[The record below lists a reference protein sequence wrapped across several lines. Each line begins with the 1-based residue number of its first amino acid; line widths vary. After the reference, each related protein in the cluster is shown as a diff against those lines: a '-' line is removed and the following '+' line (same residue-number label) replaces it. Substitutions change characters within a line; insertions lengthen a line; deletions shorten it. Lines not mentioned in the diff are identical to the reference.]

1 MNRTTAIIIT
11 VVTSVFCGCPGLGTC
26 LWGVIFGIGGA
37 FGTGTVTVNGA
48 TQPMDPTMGILTGLG
63 AVCGG
68 IILIAI
74 PIVVGVLTLR
84 NAKQA

>member
-1 MNRTTAIIIT
+1 MNRTTAIIVT
-11 VVTSVFCGCPGLGTC
+11 VVTAVFCGCPGLGTC
-26 LWGVIFGIGGA
+26 FWGVYSAITSAMLTSDLGG
-37 FGTGTVTVNGA
+37 
-48 TQPMDPTMGILTGLG
+48 DPTMAIVTGVG
-63 AVCGG
+63 SVCGG